1 MRWLCFPFNQ
11 ESSGITGALAK
22 GETYNPSKNGV
33 LIYLATENIE
43 ETINRAIKNGGKEL
57 FPRTKASEYGY
68 VAEIEDSEGN
78 RIGLS
83 EFGE

>member
-1 MRWLCFPFNQ
+1 MECLFIQ
-11 ESSGITGALAK
+11 QQK
-22 GETYNPSKNGV
+22 K
-33 LIYLATENIE
+33 IE

-57 FPRTKASEYGY
+57 FPHTKASEYGY